1 MHPQTYLL
9 QTGRNKPRQSGVGLG
24 AFLLALGCAA
34 VVHAQQAAKPAGAYP
49 ARPIRFVIAY
59 PPGGG
64 SDAVA
69 RVIAPRLGEVL
80 GQQAV
85 VDNRGGAA
93 TIIGM
98 DLVAKSAPDGYTIG
112 LATSNLAVNP
122 ALYQKLPY
130 DAAKDFSYVTLLA
143 KGLYVLAVHPS
154 VPAKSVK
161 ELIAVLKTDAGKITG
176 ATAGVGTPMHLG
188 LEQLNALLGVKV
200 VAVNYKGAGPAAAA
214 VIGGEAQIMFA
225 TYSTIA
231 GFIQAGRVRVLAV
244 TSAERSPTAPDLP
257 TAIEAGLP
265 GLVVGEWYGIV
276 MAARTDKAHVDQ
288 LDRTLRAIVAEPDV
302 KERFGRI
309 GVEAIGQGPREF
321 GAFMRSESARWEKVV
336 RSAGIKAE

>member
-1 MHPQTYLL
+1 MS
-9 QTGRNKPRQSGVGLG
+9 KPHHRLAALSGI
-24 AFLLALGCAA
+24 ALLALGALS
-34 VVHAQQAAKPAGAYP
+34 AQAQTPGAYP
-49 ARPIRFVIAY
+49 ARPLRFVIAY

-69 RVIAPRLGEVL
+69 RVVAPKLSENL
-80 GQQAV
+80 GQQIV

-98 DLVAKSAPDGYTIG
+98 EIVAKSAPDGHTIG

-122 ALYQKLPY
+122 ALYQRLPY
-130 DAAKDFSYVTLLA
+130 DAVKDFSYVTLLA
-143 KGLYVLAVHPS
+143 KGLYVLAVNPS
-154 VPAKSVK
+154 VAAKSVK
-161 ELIAVLKTDAGKITG
+161 ELIALLKSDAGKLTG

-188 LEQLNALLGVKV
+188 LEQLNAMLGVKV

-214 VIGGEAQIMFA
+214 VVGGEAQIMFA
-225 TYSTIA
+225 TYSTIV
-231 GFIQAGRVRVLAV
+231 GLVQAGRVRVLAV
-244 TSAERSPTAPDLP
+244 TSAERSPTVPELP

-276 MAARTDKAHVDQ
+276 MAARTDKAHIER
-288 LDRTLRAIVAEPDV
+288 LDKEFRAIVAQPDV

-309 GVEAIGQGPREF
+309 GVESIGDGPREF
-321 GAFMRSESARWEKVV
+321 GAFVRSEAARWEKII
-336 RSAGIKAE
+336 RSAGLKPE

>member
-1 MHPQTYLL
+1 MLKAHHRFAAL
-9 QTGRNKPRQSGVGLG
+9 SGI
-24 AFLLALGCAA
+24 AMLALGELTAQAQPAA
-34 VVHAQQAAKPAGAYP
+34 QTASAYP
-49 ARPIRFVIAY
+49 ARPLRFVIAY

-69 RVIAPRLGEVL
+69 RIIAPKLIENL
-80 GQQAV
+80 GQQV
-85 VDNRGGAA
+85 VIDNRGGAA

-98 DLVAKSAPDGYTIG
+98 EIVAKSAPDGYTMG

-130 DAAKDFSYVTLLA
+130 DAARDFSYVTLVA
-143 KGLYVLAVHPS
+143 KGLYVLAVNPS

-161 ELIAVLKTDAGKITG
+161 ELIALLKSNAGKLTG

-188 LEQLNALLGVKV
+188 LEQLNAMLGVKV

-214 VIGGEAQIMFA
+214 VVSGEAQIMFA

-231 GFIQAGRVRVLAV
+231 GLVQAGRVRVLAV

-265 GLVVGEWYGIV
+265 GMVIGEWYGIV
-276 MAARTDKAHVDQ
+276 MAARTDKNHIDR
-288 LDRTLRAIVAEPDV
+288 LDKELRAVVAQPDV

-309 GVEAIGQGPREF
+309 GVESIGDGPREF
-321 GAFMRSESARWEKVV
+321 GAFVRAEAARWEKII
-336 RSAGIKAE
+336 RSAGLKAE

>member
-1 MHPQTYLL
+1 MEGESMIKT
-9 QTGRNKPRQSGVGLG
+9 RQHGVRWC
-24 AFLLALGCAA
+24 AIVLALACAPG
-34 VVHAQQAAKPAGAYP
+34 VHAQSSENYP
-49 ARPIRFVIAY
+49 VRPVRFVIAY

-80 GQQAV
+80 GQQV
-85 VDNRGGAA
+85 VIDNRGGAA

-98 DLVAKSAPDGYTIG
+98 DIVAKSAPDGYTIG

-130 DAAKDFSYVTLLA
+130 DAAKDFTYATLLA

-154 VPAKSVK
+154 VAAKSVK
-161 ELIAVLKTDAGKITG
+161 ELIALLKSGAGKFTG

-231 GFIQAGRVRVLAV
+231 GFIPTGRLRVLAV

-257 TAIEAGLP
+257 TAVEAGLP

-276 MAARTDKAHVDQ
+276 MAARTAKGQ
-288 LDRTLRAIVAEPDV
+288 IERLDRDLRAIVAEPDV

-309 GVEAIGQGPREF
+309 GVESIGQGPREF
-321 GAFMRSESARWEKVV
+321 GAFVKSETARWEKII
-336 RSAGIKAE
+336 RSAGLKAE

>member
-1 MHPQTYLL
+1 MLKTRHRTVVLSGLVLL
-9 QTGRNKPRQSGVGLG
+9 LISAGTGQ
-24 AFLLALGCAA
+24 
-34 VVHAQQAAKPAGAYP
+34 AQQASKPAGAYP
-49 ARPIRFVIAY
+49 VRPIRFVIGF

-69 RVIAPRLGEVL
+69 RIVAPRLGDAL
-80 GQQAV
+80 GQQVV

-98 DLVAKSAPDGYTIG
+98 DLVAKSAPDGYTMG

-122 ALYQKLPY
+122 ALYPKLPY
-130 DAAKDFSYVTLLA
+130 DVAKDFSYVTLLA

-161 ELIAVLKTDAGKITG
+161 ELIALLKSDAGKLTG

-214 VIGGEAQIMFA
+214 VVGGEAQIMFA

-276 MAARTDKAHVDQ
+276 MAARTDKNHIDR
-288 LDRTLRAIVAEPDV
+288 LDKELRAIVAQPDV

-309 GVEAIGQGPREF
+309 GVESIGDGPREF
-321 GAFMRSESARWEKVV
+321 GAFVRVETARWEKII
-336 RSAGIKAE
+336 RTAGLRAE

>member
-1 MHPQTYLL
+1 MNTTRH
-9 QTGRNKPRQSGVGLG
+9 RG
-24 AFLLALGCAA
+24 AALSA
-34 VVHAQQAAKPAGAYP
+34 VLCTLAGAPGAQAQAPDKYP
-49 ARPIRFVIAY
+49 VRPVRFVIAY

-69 RVIAPRLGEVL
+69 RVVAPRLGEVL
-80 GQQAV
+80 GQQIV
-85 VDNRGGAA
+85 IDNRGGAA

-98 DLVAKSAPDGYTIG
+98 DIVAKSAPDGYTIG

-130 DAAKDFSYVTLLA
+130 DAAKDFAYATLLA

-154 VPAKSVK
+154 VAAKSVK
-161 ELIAVLKTDAGKITG
+161 ELIALLKSGAGKYTG

-188 LEQLNALLGVKV
+188 LEQMNALLGVKV

-231 GFIQAGRVRVLAV
+231 GFIPSGRLRVLAV
-244 TSAERSPTAPDLP
+244 TSAERSATVPDLP
-257 TAIEAGLP
+257 TAVEAGLP

-276 MAARTDKAHVDQ
+276 MAARTSRAQ
-288 LDRTLRAIVAEPDV
+288 IERLDRDLRAIVAEPEV
-302 KERFGRI
+302 KERFSRI
-309 GVEAIGQGPREF
+309 GVESIGQGPREF
-321 GAFMRSESARWEKVV
+321 DAFVKSETARWEKII
-336 RSAGIKAE
+336 RSAGLKAE

>member
-1 MHPQTYLL
+1 MLML
-9 QTGRNKPRQSGVGLG
+9 IG
-24 AFLLALGCAA
+24 AGAQ
-34 VVHAQQAAKPAGAYP
+34 AQQAPKPPGAYP
-49 ARPIRFVIAY
+49 LRPIRFVIAF

-69 RVIAPRLGEVL
+69 RIVAPRLSDAL
-80 GQQAV
+80 GQQVV

-98 DLVAKSAPDGYTIG
+98 DLVAKSAPDGYTLG
-112 LATSNLAVNP
+112 LATSNLVVNP

-130 DAAKDFSYVTLLA
+130 DTAKDFSYVTLLA

-154 VPAKSVK
+154 VAAKSVK
-161 ELIAVLKTDAGKITG
+161 ELIALLKSGAGKFTG

-188 LEQLNALLGVKV
+188 LEQMNALLGVKV
-200 VAVNYKGAGPAAAA
+200 VSVNYKGAGPASAAFL
-214 VIGGEAQIMFA
+214 GGEAQIMFA

-231 GFIQAGRVRVLAV
+231 GFIPSGRVRVLAV
-244 TSAERSPTAPDLP
+244 TSAERSPTAPELP

-265 GLVVGEWYGIV
+265 GLVVGEWYGVV
-276 MAARTDKAHVDQ
+276 MAGRTDKSHVERI
-288 LDRTLRAIVAEPDV
+288 DREMRNLIVQPEV

-309 GVEAIGQGPREF
+309 GVEPIGEGAREF
-321 GAFMRSESARWEKVV
+321 EKFVRTETVRWEKVI
-336 RSAGIKAE
+336 RGAGLKAE

>member
-1 MHPQTYLL
+1 MLKTRHRTVVLSGLVLL
-9 QTGRNKPRQSGVGLG
+9 LISAGTAQ
-24 AFLLALGCAA
+24 
-34 VVHAQQAAKPAGAYP
+34 AQQASKPASAYP
-49 ARPIRFVIAY
+49 VRPIRFVIGF

-69 RVIAPRLGEVL
+69 RIVAPRLGDTL
-80 GQQAV
+80 GQQVV

-98 DLVAKSAPDGYTIG
+98 DLVAKSAPDGYTME

-122 ALYQKLPY
+122 ALYPKLPY
-130 DAAKDFSYVTLLA
+130 DVANDFSYVTLLA

-161 ELIAVLKTDAGKITG
+161 ELIALLKSDAGKLTG

-214 VIGGEAQIMFA
+214 VVGGEAQIMFA

-276 MAARTDKAHVDQ
+276 MAARTDKNHIDR
-288 LDRTLRAIVAEPDV
+288 LDKELRAIVAQPDV

-309 GVEAIGQGPREF
+309 GVESIGDGPREF
-321 GAFMRSESARWEKVV
+321 GAFVRVEAARWEKII
-336 RSAGIKAE
+336 RSAGLRAE